1 MRLLPQPA
9 VDDIQL
15 TEVLHALSDPARLDV
30 VTQLAAEFELT
41 CSGVGESIGLHKST
55 MSHHYRV
62 LRDSGVV
69 STRQEGRQKFMT
81 LRKADLDQRFPGLL
95 DAVLDAVVGAT
106 R

>member
-9 VDDIQL
+9 TEDIQL
-15 TEVLHALSDPARLDV
+15 TEVLHALADPARLDV
-30 VTQLAAEFELT
+30 ITQLAAEAELT

-62 LRDSGVV
+62 LRESGVV
-69 STRQEGRQKFMT
+69 STRQEGRKKFMT

-95 DAVLDAVVGAT
+95 DSVLGAV